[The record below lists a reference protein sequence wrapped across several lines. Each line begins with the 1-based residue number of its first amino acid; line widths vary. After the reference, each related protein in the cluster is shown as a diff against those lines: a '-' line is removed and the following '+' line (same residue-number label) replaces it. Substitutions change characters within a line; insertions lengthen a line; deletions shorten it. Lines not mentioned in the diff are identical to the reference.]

1 MNEFHK
7 DLEIREWDGKMVI
20 AHMVSAYKVMY
31 DTTGR
36 VGPKLFGAAWP
47 EYKLSAVDKAE
58 QQLAG
63 TNSIGRMRSRIQRN
77 TRDCERME
85 HVLTGFRSKKG
96 DHRPWV
102 SEFLI
107 DNPGIRNCLEA
118 QVIGQTE
125 CELRN
130 ISFNA
135 KKMCKKRGWAYSTF
149 RKRKNDGA
157 RIIAS
162 GLNRLEIPIW

>member
-1 MNEFHK
+1 MNKHQQNFEVN
-7 DLEIREWDGKMVI
+7 EWDAKMVI
-20 AHMVSAYKVMY
+20 ARMVDAYKVLY

-36 VGPKLFGAAWP
+36 TGPAMYGAAWP
-47 EYKLSAVDKAE
+47 EYRLSAIDKAE

-63 TNSIGRMRSRIQRN
+63 TNTIGRMRSRIQRN

-85 HVLTGFRSKKG
+85 HVLIGFKSKYG
-96 DHRPWV
+96 VHRPWI
-102 SEFLI
+102 SEFLK
-107 DNPGIRNCLEA
+107 DRPGIRNCFEA

-135 KKMCKKRGWAYSTF
+135 KKMCKARGWAYSTF
-149 RKRKNDGA
+149 RSRRNDGA
-157 RIIAS
+157 QMIAG
-162 GLNRLEIPIW
+162 GLNKLEVSVW